1 MMTVDEQHTTTNQR
15 RGDLIMYSIV
25 TKYGYECGFMSI
37 LDACKYA
44 DKMLRKGY
52 SEYNSF
58 YIVNEYDSVVFTT
71 QF

>member
-1 MMTVDEQHTTTNQR
+1 
-15 RGDLIMYSIV
+15 MYSIV

-37 LDACKYA
+37 LDVCKYA

-58 YIVNEYDSVVFTT
+58 YIVDEYDSVVFYNTILNMKVRYLYV
-71 QF
+71 

>member
-1 MMTVDEQHTTTNQR
+1 
-15 RGDLIMYSIV
+15 MYSIV

-44 DKMLRKGY
+44 DKMLRKEY

-58 YIVNEYDSVVFTT
+58 YIVDEYDCVVFTT
-71 QF
+71 N

>member
-1 MMTVDEQHTTTNQR
+1 
-15 RGDLIMYSIV
+15 MYSIV

-37 LDACKYA
+37 LDVCKYA

-58 YIVNEYDSVVFTT
+58 YIVDEYDSVVFTT

>member
-1 MMTVDEQHTTTNQR
+1 MMSVDEQHTQQTR
-15 RGDLIMYSIV
+15 KGDLIMYSIV

-58 YIVNEYDSVVFTT
+58 YIVDEYDSVVFTT